1 MANLKLVKELR
12 AQTGCGIADCNK
24 ALAECGDDLQK
35 AVDFL
40 RKKGLSS
47 AAKKSSRT
55 TSEGLIS
62 TIVQDNKAAIIEV
75 NAETDFVSKN
85 DKFQI
90 LVENITNI
98 AINFNDLSSLKAANY
113 TKTENS
119 VEDEIKN
126 QIAVIGENINLR
138 RFSSLKINKGI
149 ITQYIH
155 NKVKGNMGKLG
166 VLVALESEVNNA
178 EKLEE
183 LGKQIA
189 MHIAATKPE
198 ALDIASISEEKL
210 ARETEVLKEQ
220 ARESGKPENIIEK
233 MIQGRIRKY
242 YEEIVLL
249 EQNFVMDDKI
259 KIKDLLK
266 NYSNDLRSEIKISDF
281 KLFLLG
287 EGVEKKEEDF
297 ADEVNKIINN

>member
-12 AQTGCGIADCNK
+12 TQTGCGIADCNK
-24 ALAECGDDLQK
+24 ALAECGDNLQD
-35 AVDFL
+35 AVDYL

-62 TIVQDNKAAIIEV
+62 TIVADNKAAIIEV

-85 DKFQI
+85 EKFQN
-90 LVENITNI
+90 LVENISNI
-98 AINFNDLSSLKAANY
+98 AINFSDLESLKSAKYPDSSSL
-113 TKTENS
+113 

-138 RFSSLKINKGI
+138 RMECLTITDGL

-166 VLVALESEVNNA
+166 VLVALESTSTNK

-198 ALDIASISEEKL
+198 ALNIESISEEKL
-210 ARETEVLKEQ
+210 ARETEILKEQ
-220 ARESGKPENIIEK
+220 ARASGKPENIIEK
-233 MIQGRIRKY
+233 MIQGRVRKY

-266 NYSNDLRSEIKISDF
+266 NSSKELGADIKIKDF

-287 EGVEKKEEDF
+287 QGIEKKEEDF
-297 ADEVNKIINN
+297 ASEVNKIINN

>member
-12 AQTGCGIADCNK
+12 TQTGCGIADCNK
-24 ALAECGDDLQK
+24 ALAECGDNLQD
-35 AVDFL
+35 AVDYL

-62 TIVQDNKAAIIEV
+62 TIVADNKAAIIEV

-85 DKFQI
+85 EKFQN
-90 LVENITNI
+90 LVENISNI
-98 AINFNDLSSLKAANY
+98 AINFSDLESLKSAKYPDSSSL
-113 TKTENS
+113 

-138 RFSSLKINKGI
+138 RMECLTITDGI

-166 VLVALESEVNNA
+166 VLVALESTSTNK

-198 ALDIASISEEKL
+198 ALNIESISEEKL
-210 ARETEVLKEQ
+210 ARETEILKEQ
-220 ARESGKPENIIEK
+220 ARASGKPENIIEK
-233 MIQGRIRKY
+233 MIQGRVRKY

-266 NYSNDLRSEIKISDF
+266 NSSKELGADIKIKDF

-287 EGVEKKEEDF
+287 QGIEKKEEDF
-297 ADEVNKIINN
+297 ASEVNKIINN

>member
-12 AQTGCGIADCNK
+12 TQTGCGIADCNK
-24 ALAECGDDLQK
+24 ALAECGDNLQD
-35 AVDFL
+35 AVDYL

-62 TIVQDNKAAIIEV
+62 TIVADNKAAIIEV

-85 DKFQI
+85 EKFQN
-90 LVENITNI
+90 LVENISNI
-98 AINFNDLSSLKAANY
+98 AINFSDLESLKSAKYPDSSSL
-113 TKTENS
+113 

-138 RFSSLKINKGI
+138 RMECLTITDGL

-155 NKVKGNMGKLG
+155 NKVKGNIGKLG
-166 VLVALESEVNNA
+166 VLVALESTSTNK

-198 ALDIASISEEKL
+198 ALNIESISEEKL
-210 ARETEVLKEQ
+210 ARETEILKEQ
-220 ARESGKPENIIEK
+220 ARASGKPENIIEK
-233 MIQGRIRKY
+233 MIQGRVRKY

-266 NYSNDLRSEIKISDF
+266 NSSKELGADIKIKDF

-287 EGVEKKEEDF
+287 QGIEKKEEDF
-297 ADEVNKIINN
+297 ASEVNKIINN